1 MVGLELRTMDDF
13 LAKLIE
19 NAEKAGYKMYL
30 VGGSVRDELM
40 GREINDYDLTT
51 DAPVPVIKEIL
62 EAAHPDSL
70 YTLGEKFG
78 TISAIVDGTTVE
90 ITTFR
95 AQEEADGKR
104 SGNTRDAVRKLHTDL
119 AHRDF
124 TVNAI

>member
-1 MVGLELRTMDDF
+1 MQLQLVGLELRTMDDF

-40 GREINDYDLTT
+40 GREIHDYDLTT

-70 YTLGEKFG
+70 FTLGEKFG
-78 TISAIVDGTTVE
+78 TISAIVDGITVE

-95 AQEEADGKR
+95 AQDEADGKGAASHETQYASCIPTWR
-104 SGNTRDAVRKLHTDL
+104 T
-119 AHRDF
+119 
-124 TVNAI
+124 AISR